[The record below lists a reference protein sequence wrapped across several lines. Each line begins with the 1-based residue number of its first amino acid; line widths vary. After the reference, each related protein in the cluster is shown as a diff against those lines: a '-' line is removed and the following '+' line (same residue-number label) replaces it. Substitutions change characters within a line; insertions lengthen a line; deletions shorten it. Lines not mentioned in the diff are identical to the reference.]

1 MSRIQH
7 SWRRSRSLGN
17 GVLHFHLLFLLFF
30 LCLPFSLLP
39 SPPHILFHLIK
50 WPLTEKGICTQAAA
64 QCTEPAL
71 HSTAQR
77 GVMTSYD
84 PFRGRHNC
92 WSLLMQM
99 KQHVDNRI
107 QNEEK
112 KSRESII
119 ITVCAVCVCVCVWDD
134 SVTGGVYSCG
144 ITHAR
149 VPETNTTMYSI
160 ERATF
165 NALYT

>member
-50 WPLTEKGICTQAAA
+50 WPLTEKGICTQAAE

-119 ITVCAVCVCVCVWDD
+119 ITVCAVCVCVCLRWLSDWRRLQLRN
-134 SVTGGVYSCG
+134 
-144 ITHAR
+144 HAR
-149 VPETNTTMYSI
+149 TCARNKHYNVQYRESY
-160 ERATF
+160 F
-165 NALYT
+165 